1 MTLEELRNHVAN
13 NITHCYLVKKSEIYK
28 LEIGTIQGKKDVS
41 SIYTSEPCS
50 FTIGF
55 KNPNNKGIWKPSYSI
70 PFIDVMGINDNGK
83 LILTDYKKGGYDLL
97 NTSMTLHGDIF
108 VVCIGWVIP
117 TFILILITTPAI
129 MLIKAETILIFS
141 KILK

>member
-70 PFIDVMGINDNGK
+70 PFIDVMCMKK
-83 LILTDYKKGGYDLL
+83 LDLL
-97 NTSMTLHGDIF
+97 YPMFQNQIIF
-108 VVCIGWVIP
+108 I
-117 TFILILITTPAI
+117 
-129 MLIKAETILIFS
+129 
-141 KILK
+141 

>member
-28 LEIGTIQGKKDVS
+28 LKIGTIQGKKDVS
-41 SIYTSEPCS
+41 SIYASEPCS

-55 KNPNNKGIWKPSYSI
+55 ENPNNKSIWKPSYSI

-83 LILTDYKKGGYDLL
+83 LILTDYKKGGYDLP

-108 VVCIGWVIP
+108 LTKEDAKKIG
-117 TFILILITTPAI
+117 F
-129 MLIKAETILIFS
+129 
-141 KILK
+141 

>member
-1 MTLEELRNHVAN
+1 MILEELRNHVAN

-83 LILTDYKKGGYDLL
+83 LILTDYKKGGYDLP

-108 VVCIGWVIP
+108 LTKEDAKKIG
-117 TFILILITTPAI
+117 F
-129 MLIKAETILIFS
+129 
-141 KILK
+141 